1 MRRRYSVTYGWGARP
16 GVFDRTLRRVIVTSC
31 IDSAIDYAESI
42 APNGARVVAVR
53 ELEDAKQGEGV
64 RK

>member
-1 MRRRYSVTYGWGARP
+1 MNRRYLIVYGWGARP
-16 GVFDRTLRRVIVTSC
+16 GVFDRTRKRVIVTSC

-53 ELEDAKQGEGV
+53 ELEDVQQGEV